1 MPAALLIIAALVAT
15 WPSVAMA
22 AICQSSPGKDG
33 RHWVYRTIDG
43 RRCWVHGTPGVS
55 ISKSTLRWVPKSES
69 PAEKTQ
75 YQTSSEQDEIDAL
88 LHSYWPP
95 LPRRTDGV
103 NN

>member
-1 MPAALLIIAALVAT
+1 MPAALLIIATLVAG

-43 RRCWVHGTPGVS
+43 RRCWVPGTPGVS
-55 ISKSTLRWVPKSES
+55 ISKSTLHWPPKAES
-69 PAEKTQ
+69 PAEKMQ
-75 YQTSSEQDEIDAL
+75 SQTLSEQDEIQVL

-95 LPRRTDGV
+95 MPKQTDGV